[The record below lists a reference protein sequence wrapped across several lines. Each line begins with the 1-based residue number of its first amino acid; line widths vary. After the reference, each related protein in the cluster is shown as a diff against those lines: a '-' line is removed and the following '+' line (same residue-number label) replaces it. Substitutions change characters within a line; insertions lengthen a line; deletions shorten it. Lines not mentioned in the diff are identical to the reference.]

1 MKPYDQRVEARRPT
15 TANPFRTSRSAST
28 CLSWRRQQKDPFP
41 SDDDDDF
48 PRGLAE
54 LAMEEKPEVEAGGS
68 RHGTS
73 LKRKI
78 RRASLT
84 LIKGITGRDRRS
96 SETAVDYHDYR
107 DYRPTTAHNSAWNRL
122 RQATAF
128 RHLKTSH
135 GERGALETIHSPF
148 EDSFQELPVPVPV
161 PVPVPGHRF
170 APPVI
175 PPHTGAAAK
184 AAAAM
189 QNEYYGFTRHHY
201 LSTEDFND
209 RESGIGIAV
218 TTFEAQD
225 DGVATKDSAVARL
238 DFIRELPQELS
249 VQILAYLD
257 AFQLCA
263 ASQVSRFW
271 NQVIQDQHIWRQSFL
286 REKTHTFATSLPVQP
301 GVGAG
306 VPALRPENDW
316 QNIYKASEELDRRW
330 RIGTQ
335 ARATYLN
342 GHLDSIYCVQ
352 FDENKII
359 TGSRDKTIR
368 IWDMRTLQCR
378 LVIGPP
384 EVVNETSILF
394 DPNGMPVHYA
404 TSVDN
409 YHSNPSV
416 PVTVSFPV
424 HHKASIL
431 CLQYDDEILVTGSS
445 DSTCIIHSVKSG
457 YRPVR
462 RLQCHT
468 AAVLDLAFDSKHI
481 VTCSKDITICVWDR
495 VTGTLVKQLRGHTG
509 PVNSVQLRGN
519 TIVSCSGDFSV
530 RLWNIDSA
538 KTIREFAGH
547 TKGLAC
553 SQFSEDG
560 RFIASAGSDR
570 VIRVWDAN
578 TGECVREIPAHDNL
592 VRSLHLDSVS
602 GRLVSGSYD
611 TDIKVFDLATGE
623 QLLNFPRWHAS
634 WVLGAK
640 CDYRRIISTGQDPK
654 ILIMDFGADVP
665 DIHLLES
672 ARKYEVACEAGFI

>member
-1 MKPYDQRVEARRPT
+1 MKLHNGDSATLRPS
-15 TANPFRTSRSAST
+15 TANPTRGGRRAST
-28 CLSWRRQQKDPFP
+28 YLPWRPQQKDIFLGD
-41 SDDDDDF
+41 SDLSQGF
-48 PRGLAE
+48 SE
-54 LAMEEKPEVEAGGS
+54 LAIEEEKHEEENGGS
-68 RHGTS
+68 RHSTS
-73 LKRKI
+73 LKRRF

-84 LIKGITGRDRRS
+84 LMRGMVGRDRRR
-96 SETAVDYHDYR
+96 SETAVDYHDGCL
-107 DYRPTTAHNSAWNRL
+107 TTAHSAWSRL
-122 RQATAF
+122 RQATTF
-128 RHLKTSH
+128 HHPKTSH
-135 GERGALETIHSPF
+135 GERAVLETIYSPLESNF
-148 EDSFQELPVPVPV
+148 PAHPI
-161 PVPVPGHRF
+161 PGHRF
-170 APPVI
+170 APPII
-175 PPHTGAAAK
+175 PHHTGAAAK

-189 QNEYYGFTRHHY
+189 QNEYLAFTRHHY
-201 LSTEDFND
+201 FATDEFND

-218 TTFEAQD
+218 TTSEGYGDA
-225 DGVATKDSAVARL
+225 VLSEDSAVVRV

-249 VQILAYLD
+249 VHILSYLD
-257 AFQLCA
+257 ATQLGV
-263 ASQVSRFW
+263 ASRVCSLW
-271 NQVIQDQHIWRQSFL
+271 NRVIQDQHIWRQSFL
-286 REKTHTFATSLPVQP
+286 REKTNTYATSLPIQP

-306 VPALRPENDW
+306 VPSLRPGNDW
-316 QNIYKASEELDRRW
+316 QKIYQAREELDRQW
-330 RIGTQ
+330 KIGTQ
-335 ARATYLN
+335 ARAVYLN
-342 GHLDSIYCVQ
+342 GHLDSIYCLQ

-394 DPNGMPVHYA
+394 DPNGKPIHYA
-404 TSVDN
+404 SSIDN
-409 YHSNPSV
+409 HRSNPSV

-445 DSTCIIHSVKSG
+445 DSTCIVYSVKSG

-468 AAVLDLAFDSKHI
+468 AAVLDLAFDDKHI

-495 VTGTLVKQLRGHTG
+495 ETGALIKQLRGHTG

-560 RFIASAGSDR
+560 RFIASAGSDK
-570 VIRVWDAN
+570 VIRIWDAN
-578 TGECVREIPAHDNL
+578 TGECLREIPAHDSL
-592 VRSLHLDSVS
+592 VRSLHLDSIS
-602 GRLVSGSYD
+602 GRLISGSYD
-611 TDIKVFDLATGE
+611 TDIKVFDMETGE

-634 WVLGAK
+634 WVLSAK

-654 ILIMDFGADVP
+654 ILIMDFGADIP

-672 ARKYEVACEAGFI
+672 ARKYEVACDAGFI

>member
-1 MKPYDQRVEARRPT
+1 MYK
-15 TANPFRTSRSAST
+15 
-28 CLSWRRQQKDPFP
+28 
-41 SDDDDDF
+41 
-48 PRGLAE
+48 
-54 LAMEEKPEVEAGGS
+54 
-68 RHGTS
+68 HGTS
-73 LKRKI
+73 LKRRL

-84 LIKGITGRDRRS
+84 LMKGIVCRDRRR
-96 SETAVDYHDYR
+96 SEPAVDYY
-107 DYRPTTAHNSAWNRL
+107 DYRPTTAHSTWNKI
-122 RQATAF
+122 RQATTF

-135 GERGALETIHSPF
+135 GEQTSLETIYSPLESNF
-148 EDSFQELPVPVPV
+148 PERPI
-161 PVPVPGHRF
+161 PGHGF
-170 APPVI
+170 APPII
-175 PPHTGAAAK
+175 PEHTGGAAK
-184 AAAAM
+184 AAAAAM
-189 QNEYYGFTRHHY
+189 QSEYLSFTRQHY
-201 LSTEDFND
+201 LSTEEFND
-209 RESGIGIAV
+209 QESGIGIAI
-218 TTFEAQD
+218 TTTESHSD
-225 DGVATKDSAVARL
+225 TLVNEDSVVARL
-238 DFIRELPQELS
+238 DFITQLPQELS
-249 VQILAYLD
+249 IQILAYLD
-257 AFQLCA
+257 GAQLGA
-263 ASQVSRFW
+263 ASQVSKHWHR
-271 NQVIQDQHIWRQSFL
+271 VVQDQYIWRQSFL
-286 REKTHTFATSLPVQP
+286 REKTDAYATSLPVQP

-306 VPALRPENDW
+306 VPLVRPGLDW
-316 QNIYKASEELDRRW
+316 QKIYKAREELDRRW
-330 RIGTQ
+330 KIGTQ
-335 ARATYLN
+335 ARAIYLN
-342 GHLDSIYCVQ
+342 GHLDSIYCLQ

-384 EVVNETSILF
+384 EVVNETSLLF
-394 DPNGMPVHYA
+394 DPNGKPKHYA
-404 TSVDN
+404 SSPDN
-409 YHSNPSV
+409 HRSNLSV

-431 CLQYDDEILVTGSS
+431 CLQYDDDILVTGSS
-445 DSTCIIHSVKSG
+445 DSTCIIYSVKSG

-462 RLQCHT
+462 RLQHHT
-468 AAVLDLAFDSKHI
+468 AAVLDLAFDDKHI

-495 VTGTLVKQLRGHTG
+495 ETGTLIKQLRGHTG

-570 VIRVWDAN
+570 VVRIWDAN
-578 TGECVREIPAHDNL
+578 TGECLRDIPAHDSL

-602 GRLVSGSYD
+602 GRLISGSYD
-611 TDIKVFDLATGE
+611 TDIKVFDMETGE

-634 WVLGAK
+634 WVLSAK

-654 ILIMDFGADVP
+654 ILIMDFGADIP
-665 DIHLLES
+665 DIHMLES